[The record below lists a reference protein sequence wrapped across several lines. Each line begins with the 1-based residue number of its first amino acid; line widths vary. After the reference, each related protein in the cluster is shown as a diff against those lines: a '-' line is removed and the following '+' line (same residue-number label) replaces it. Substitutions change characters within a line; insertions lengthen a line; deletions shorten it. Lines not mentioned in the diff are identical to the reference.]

1 MIEALKPLALRPGDA
16 IRVIASASPV
26 DAERLQKGI
35 ADIERLGYLPKHHA
49 RLLGRDGFFA
59 GKAQDRREELLNAL
73 REPDTRAVFCARG
86 GYGSGYLLDSALE
99 WDSFRN
105 ASPKLF
111 VGYSD
116 VTSLQVFFWQKF
128 GWVSLYGPM
137 VAAALDHGAGAA
149 HGYDA
154 ASLSRAISETQHGW
168 AIELAGETLSLGR
181 AEGTLL
187 GGCLTLV
194 EMTLGTPWELD
205 TRGAILLLEDRGM
218 KPWQVDRALTHLRQ
232 AGKLS
237 EIRGIVF
244 GDFPDCEAPAGTESA
259 RDVVA
264 RVCAPL
270 KVPIVWG
277 APIGHTARPMLTI
290 PLGVRARLV
299 ADASG
304 RIEVL
309 EAACRQ

>member
-1 MIEALKPLALRPGDA
+1 MPNAVKPSALRPGDA

-26 DAERLQKGI
+26 DADRLHAGI
-35 ADIERLGYLPKHHA
+35 TELEKLGFAARHDPRLFE
-49 RLLGRDGFFA
+49 RDGFFA
-59 GKAQDRREELLNAL
+59 GSAESRRRELMDAL
-73 REPDTRAVFCARG
+73 REPDTRAIFCARG
-86 GYGSGYLLDSALE
+86 GYGSGYLLDTTADWSEFPGA
-99 WDSFRN
+99 
-105 ASPKLF
+105 APKVF

-116 VTSLQVFFWQKF
+116 VTLLQVFFWQKF

-137 VAAALDHGAGAA
+137 VAAGLDHGADAA

-154 ASLSRAISETQHGW
+154 ASFGHAISETQRGW
-168 AIELAGETLSLGR
+168 SIDLAGEAISRGG
-181 AEGTLL
+181 AEGIVL

-218 KPWQVDRALTHLRQ
+218 KPWQVDRALLHLRQ
-232 AGKLS
+232 ARKLS

-244 GDFPDCEAPAGTESA
+244 GDFPDCEPPGGTETV

-264 RVCAPL
+264 RVCRPL
-270 KVPIVWG
+270 NIPIVWG
-277 APIGHTARPMLTI
+277 APFGHTARPMLTI

-299 ADASG
+299 A
-304 RIEVL
+304 
-309 EAACRQ
+309 EAAGKLEILEPACRE